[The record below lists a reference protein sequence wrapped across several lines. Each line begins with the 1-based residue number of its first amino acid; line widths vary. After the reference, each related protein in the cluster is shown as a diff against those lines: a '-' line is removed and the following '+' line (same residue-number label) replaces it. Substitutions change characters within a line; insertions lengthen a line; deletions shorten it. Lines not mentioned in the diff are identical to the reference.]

1 MLTLLAVIKVV
12 IALLW
17 ATNVYNWYRKTAP
30 MAAGLVWS
38 TAMSPLD
45 YERYCRDV
53 LRQVGWHANTTSAS
67 GDQGIDVLAD
77 KNGVHIV
84 IQCKLY
90 TKPVGNSAV
99 QQALAGRA
107 YARAHLAVVVSN
119 ASYTPSARALA
130 RRTGVH
136 LLHHND
142 LLRADRLFLTS

>member
-1 MLTLLAVIKVV
+1 MLTFLAIIVVLGLLYAI
-12 IALLW
+12 
-17 ATNVYNWYRKTAP
+17 NEYNRQRKHAP
-30 MAAGLVWS
+30 VTAGLAYS
-38 TAMSPLD
+38 PAMSPVA
-45 YERYCRDV
+45 YERLCAQI
-53 LRQVGWHANTTSAS
+53 LRYAGWHANTTSAS

-77 KNGVHIV
+77 KNGVRIV

-90 TKPVGNSAV
+90 SKPVGNSAV

-142 LLRADRLFLTS
+142 LVRADRLFLTS